1 MVATGLVDTLARR
14 LGKIREC
21 CESHGSVIL
30 SLLATIGLLTKFAD
44 LCPRGGAATAAAA
57 TDVTRFLATVRTTD
71 LFGAVALLHATVMP
85 LGKCFVGRSGWV
97 WRAALI

>member
-1 MVATGLVDTLARR
+1 MATGLVDTLARR
-14 LGKIREC
+14 LCKIREC

-44 LCPRGGAATAAAA
+44 LCPRGGAGATA
-57 TDVTRFLATVRTTD
+57 DVTRFLATVRATD

-85 LGKCFVGRSGWV
+85 LGKSSSLLCVIGLDAQAEFT
-97 WRAALI
+97 